1 MLVVRRNSFY
11 FFVHTPFL
19 IVLALNKYC
28 ILYKEPVNND
38 DGSDG
43 NDHANN
49 DDIVKDGKCLLEGSE
64 KMDVDYKN
72 TPLRVFYIT
81 LVVIT
86 SNYHV

>member
-1 MLVVRRNSFY
+1 MLNLIHFTFSF
-11 FFVHTPFL
+11 HTPFL

-43 NDHANN
+43 NVHANN
-49 DDIVKDGKCLLEGSE
+49 DDTVKEGKCLLEGSE

-72 TPLRVFYIT
+72 TPLRVLHIT